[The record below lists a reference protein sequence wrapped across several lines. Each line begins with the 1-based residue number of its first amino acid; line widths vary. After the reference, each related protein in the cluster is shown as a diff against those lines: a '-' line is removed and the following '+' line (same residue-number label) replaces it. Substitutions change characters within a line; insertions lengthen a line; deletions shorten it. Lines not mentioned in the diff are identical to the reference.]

1 MESRG
6 WRQEPL
12 VDICMEGSLS
22 FDCSGKAEGR
32 GVEQMGGEL
41 NDGYGRP
48 GGEDGGC

>member
-1 MESRG
+1 M
-6 WRQEPL
+6 WQETL

-32 GVEQMGGEL
+32 GEQMGGEL